1 MLAGYP
7 QESPWAAATRGL
19 CSRPPTYQILAEIES
34 PPSGIDQTR
43 GYNRQAMSHETTS
56 SGDAAAEKLRADEQ
70 DHALHRHPGE
80 LITVWVLWL
89 VYGAFYFCRTNMSA
103 VMPGIKKSVADGGL
117 GLSDKEVGY
126 IQGVYKF
133 SYAIGQLLNGQFS
146 EYLSPRKLLA
156 IGMFGSAALNIT
168 FGAGFS
174 YAGLILLWAANG
186 YCQSLGWTPCMRVV
200 GNWIP
205 IERRGKAI
213 GIIGTGYQVT
223 QGITFIVATEA
234 ASRWGWRGA
243 LYVPAGMLIAT
254 GIFMLLFLKEQ
265 PADAECGGSRSNN
278 LPKKS
283 DRPLMETLMLTL
295 SNPALWILGISLGL
309 LNACRYG
316 FVDWGITH
324 LLEVQKT
331 EINAAGIKYGVLAI
345 GAAAG
350 SYLTGTITDRFFK
363 GRRAP
368 AVCSLLVLLSVLTLL
383 YEQAA
388 QTSTTVTIGLLLLI
402 GFCIYGPQV
411 LLVGTAP
418 SDMAKQGTGAAAA
431 GFVNFLGYTGA
442 GIGDIVTGHY
452 KTLYGWQTTIY
463 IWAGWALAAA
473 VFAALLWNA
482 KPRKDHKTAA

>member
-1 MLAGYP
+1 MSAP
-7 QESPWAAATRGL
+7 TETSPDRQN
-19 CSRPPTYQILAEIES
+19 SDAEGNQ
-34 PPSGIDQTR
+34 P
-43 GYNRQAMSHETTS
+43 
-56 SGDAAAEKLRADEQ
+56 
-70 DHALHRHPGE
+70 DHVLSRHPGE
-80 LITVWVLWL
+80 LFTVWVLWL

-103 VMPGIKKSVADGGL
+103 VMPGIKKSVAEGGL
-117 GLSDKEVGY
+117 GLSDKQVGT

-146 EYLSPRKLLA
+146 EYISPRKLLS
-156 IGMFGSAALNIT
+156 IGMFGSAALNIA
-168 FGAGFS
+168 FGSGFG
-174 YAGLILLWAANG
+174 YVGLILLWAANG

-205 IERRGKAI
+205 VSRRGKAI

-234 ASRWGWRGA
+234 YSRWGWKGA
-243 LYVPAGMLIAT
+243 LYVPAGMLIST
-254 GIFMLLFLKEQ
+254 GVFMLLFLKEGPTDGQ
-265 PADAECGGSRSNN
+265 SENSN
-278 LPKKS
+278 LLKKKS
-283 DRPLMETLMLTL
+283 NRPLSETLALTL
-295 SNPALWILGISLGL
+295 SNPALWVLGISLGL

-331 EINAAGIKYGVLAI
+331 EINSAGLKYGVLAI

-368 AVCSLLVLLSVLTLL
+368 AVCGLLVLLAALTLA
-383 YEQAA
+383 YEQVA
-388 QTSTTVTIGLLLLI
+388 QSSATATIALLLLI

-411 LLVGTAP
+411 LLVGSAP
-418 SDMAKQGTGAAAA
+418 ADMAKHGTGAAAA

-442 GIGDIVTGHY
+442 GLGDIATGYY
-452 KTLYGWQTTIY
+452 KQHYGWQVTIY
-463 IWAGWALAAA
+463 IWAGWALASA
-473 VFAALLWNA
+473 VFAAMLWNA
-482 KPRKDHKTAA
+482 KPQKENQRAT

>member
-1 MLAGYP
+1 MA
-7 QESPWAAATRGL
+7 
-19 CSRPPTYQILAEIES
+19 
-34 PPSGIDQTR
+34 
-43 GYNRQAMSHETTS
+43 NVTTS
-56 SGDAAAEKLRADEQ
+56 SESADAEKLHRESPDYT
-70 DHALHRHPGE
+70 LHRHPGE
-80 LITVWVLWL
+80 LFTVWVLWL

-103 VMPGIKKSVADGGL
+103 VMPGIKKSVTEGGL
-117 GLSDKEVGY
+117 GLSDENVGF

-146 EYLSPRKLLA
+146 EYLSPRVLLA
-156 IGMFGSAALNIT
+156 IGMFGSAALNIA

-205 IERRGKAI
+205 LERRGKAI

-234 ASRWGWRGA
+234 ASTWGWRGA
-243 LYVPAGMLIAT
+243 LYIPAGMLIAT
-254 GIFMLLFLKEQ
+254 GIFMLLFLKES
-265 PADAECGGSRSNN
+265 PALSPSDGSPINSKS
-278 LPKKS
+278 KKS
-283 DRPLMETLMLTL
+283 DRPLGETLALTL
-295 SNPALWILGISLGL
+295 TNPALWILGIALGL

-331 EINAAGIKYGVLAI
+331 EINAAGLKYGVLAI
-345 GAAAG
+345 GAASG
-350 SYLTGTITDRFFK
+350 SYLTGMITDRFFG

-368 AVCSLLVLLSVLTLL
+368 AVVALLIMLAGLTLL
-383 YEQAA
+383 YEWVA
-388 QTSTTVTIGLLLLI
+388 QNSATATIGLLLLI

-418 SDMAKQGTGAAAA
+418 SDLAKGGTGAAAA

-442 GIGDIVTGHY
+442 GLGDIVTGYY
-452 KTLYGWQTTIY
+452 KANYGWQTTIY
-463 IWAGWALAAA
+463 IWAGWALGAAI
-473 VFAALLWNA
+473 FAAMLWNA
-482 KPRKDHKTAA
+482 KPRKEVRPAT